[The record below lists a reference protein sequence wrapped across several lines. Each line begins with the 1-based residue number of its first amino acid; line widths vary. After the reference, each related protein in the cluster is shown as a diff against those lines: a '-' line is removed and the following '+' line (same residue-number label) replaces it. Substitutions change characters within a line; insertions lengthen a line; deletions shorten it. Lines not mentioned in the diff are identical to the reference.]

1 MDVPRA
7 EGPSPRLVHRVA
19 RRALGRGA
27 RRVVNEHVTRVA
39 VPERVVMWTRPRD
52 VEWSRRGFR
61 NEPEMLEP
69 FFVVGTLISHV
80 DVTP

>member
-1 MDVPRA
+1 M
-7 EGPSPRLVHRVA
+7 
-19 RRALGRGA
+19 
-27 RRVVNEHVTRVA
+27 NEHAARVA

-52 VEWSRRGFR
+52 VEWMLTRVF

-69 FFVVGTLISHV
+69 VFVVGTLISHV